1 MRPSPRLLTFNI
13 PKFTRDYWRI
23 RILCECTGCVTKLV
37 TDREKRTQFRSSRLS
52 KRETKARG
60 LRQKG
65 GKVRGYEGCP
75 RNFVKW
81 QWHRHTEFV
90 KRSAVISMLRW
101 TRRLADVI
109 SHTNAYLSKTDGMH
123 FKVASKRN
131 VSLKLVSNFRFVFTS
146 PSSLLFNLPPSF
158 TQFPSNYIFLSLT
171 NIFIVWRKYREI
183 FVWLVCRILYRR
195 TS

>member
-1 MRPSPRLLTFNI
+1 MRPSLRLLTFNI
-13 PKFTRDYWRI
+13 PKFIRDYWRI
-23 RILCECTGCVTKLV
+23 RILCVYTGCVTKLV

-90 KRSAVISMLRW
+90 KRNAVISMLRW

-109 SHTNAYLSKTDGMH
+109 SHTNAYLSKTDGVH

-146 PSSLLFNLPPSF
+146 SSLLFNLPRSF
-158 TQFPSNYIFLSLT
+158 TQFPSNYILLSFT
-171 NIFIVWRKYREI
+171 NIFVVRIKYREI
-183 FVWLVCRILYRR
+183 FVLLVCRILYRR

>member
-1 MRPSPRLLTFNI
+1 M
-13 PKFTRDYWRI
+13 
-23 RILCECTGCVTKLV
+23 
-37 TDREKRTQFRSSRLS
+37 TDGEKRTEFRSSRLS

-81 QWHRHTEFV
+81 QWHRHTEFA
-90 KRSAVISMLRW
+90 KRNPVISMLRR
-101 TRRLADVI
+101 TKRLADVI
-109 SHTNAYLSKTDGMH
+109 SHTNAYLSKTDGVH
-123 FKVASKRN
+123 FKAASTRN

-158 TQFPSNYIFLSLT
+158 AQFPSNYIFLSRT
-171 NIFIVWRKYREI
+171 NIFIVWTKYRDI
-183 FVWLVCRILYRR
+183 SVLLVCRILYRR